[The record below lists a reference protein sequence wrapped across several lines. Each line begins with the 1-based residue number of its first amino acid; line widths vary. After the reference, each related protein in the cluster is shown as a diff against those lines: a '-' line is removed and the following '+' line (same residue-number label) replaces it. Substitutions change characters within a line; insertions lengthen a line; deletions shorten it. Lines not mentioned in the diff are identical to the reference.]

1 MDRAQESPGRPE
13 TVDELGKSI
22 TSDNDYILRPVVAF
36 IHLIFVVLFPVT
48 RALVTTGHPSP
59 QAAPVN
65 LYGLAS
71 KDAVRPLNGS
81 ERARALHLLA
91 AHPALIAVV
100 GLLAGIAVIASAAG
114 DSGTMTRNFWTSGE
128 AISVSVTAALIVV
141 RFARWRRS
149 RLAVCQDQLA
159 EVFGLA
165 MVLIMVFRPRGL
177 VSSREPSIRLHPA
190 GSGGGG

>member
-141 RFARWRRS
+141 GFARWRRS

-165 MVLIMVFRPRGL
+165 MVLLTCAALRAMSRREE
-177 VSSREPSIRLHPA
+177 SRERAESL
-190 GSGGGG
+190 G